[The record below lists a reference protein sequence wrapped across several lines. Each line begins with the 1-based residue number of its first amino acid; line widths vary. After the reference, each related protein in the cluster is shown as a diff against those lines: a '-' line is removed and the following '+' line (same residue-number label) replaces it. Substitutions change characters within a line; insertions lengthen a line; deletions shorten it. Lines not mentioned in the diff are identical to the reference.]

1 MSESIILVQRK
12 GGGYVQGARVVL
24 GFSIG
29 ITNLE
34 YTDSD
39 GEATIQHSATGN
51 ATIFVDGKD
60 VGKINAPD
68 RKVIFV

>member
-1 MSESIILVQRK
+1 MSESVIVVQRK
-12 GGGYVQGARVVL
+12 GGGYVKGARVVL

-29 ITNLE
+29 VTDSV

-51 ATIFVDGKD
+51 ATVFVDGKD

>member
-1 MSESIILVQRK
+1 MSESVIIVQRR

-24 GFSIG
+24 GFSNG
-29 ITNLE
+29 VTDPVYTN
-34 YTDSD
+34 SN

>member
-1 MSESIILVQRK
+1 MSESIIIVQRR

-29 ITNLE
+29 VTDAQYTN
-34 YTDSD
+34 SD
-39 GEATIQHSATGN
+39 GEATIQHLAMGN